1 MKMRH
6 VSVFRVKEEA
16 RTPEIIAFLEEQLR
30 GIPAAVPT
38 VLQSEV
44 GVKPFPMPTQSPD
57 GQVQFYDLIQ
67 IITFASEEDC
77 MAYPMTSGHQRLLE
91 TTNRFM
97 DQVIGIDYP
106 VNE

>member
-1 MKMRH
+1 
-6 VSVFRVKEEA
+6 
-16 RTPEIIAFLEEQLR
+16 
-30 GIPAAVPT
+30 
-38 VLQSEV
+38 
-44 GVKPFPMPTQSPD
+44 MPTQSPD

>member
-6 VSVFRVKEEA
+6 VSVFQVKEEA
-16 RTPEIIAFLEEQLR
+16 RTPEVIEFLAEQLR

-57 GQVQFYDLIQ
+57 GQVEFYDLIQ
-67 IITFASEEDC
+67 IITFASEKDC
-77 MAYPMTSGHQRLLE
+77 MAYPMTPGHQNLLKK
-91 TTNRFM
+91 TSQYIQ
-97 DQVIGIDYP
+97 QVVGIDFP
-106 VNE
+106 VTE